1 MKKKEDLR
9 VVKTKANLY
18 RGLMELMKDQTF
30 EEIKV
35 SDICN
40 KSMINRS
47 TFYDHFNDKYELLQS
62 LMEDLKEELE
72 EKIKVEKEIH
82 SIREYY
88 IETINLLLTHITEN
102 ISIYSSV
109 IKNNSNSIAH
119 DMMINTILNSV
130 TKYINENYINESNI
144 PTERIVLFY
153 ASGLLSICL
162 EEMKDPTSFNKD
174 NILKYFENLI
184 PTLNFLKPIKQ

>member
-1 MKKKEDLR
+1 
-9 VVKTKANLY
+9 
-18 RGLMELMKDQTF
+18 MELMKDQTF

-184 PTLNFLKPIKQ
+184 PTLDFLKPIKQ

>member
-47 TFYDHFNDKYELLQS
+47 TF
-62 LMEDLKEELE
+62 M
-72 EKIKVEKEIH
+72 
-82 SIREYY
+82 
-88 IETINLLLTHITEN
+88 ITL
-102 ISIYSSV
+102 
-109 IKNNSNSIAH
+109 
-119 DMMINTILNSV
+119 MINMN
-130 TKYINENYINESNI
+130 
-144 PTERIVLFY
+144 
-153 ASGLLSICL
+153 C
-162 EEMKDPTSFNKD
+162 FN
-174 NILKYFENLI
+174 L
-184 PTLNFLKPIKQ
+184 

>member
-47 TFYDHFNDKYELLQS
+47 TFYDHFNDKYE
-62 LMEDLKEELE
+62 
-72 EKIKVEKEIH
+72 
-82 SIREYY
+82 
-88 IETINLLLTHITEN
+88 
-102 ISIYSSV
+102 
-109 IKNNSNSIAH
+109 
-119 DMMINTILNSV
+119 
-130 TKYINENYINESNI
+130 
-144 PTERIVLFY
+144 
-153 ASGLLSICL
+153 
-162 EEMKDPTSFNKD
+162 
-174 NILKYFENLI
+174 
-184 PTLNFLKPIKQ
+184 

>member
-130 TKYINENYINESNI
+130 TKYINENYVNESNI

-153 ASGLLSICL
+153 ASGLLNICL

-184 PTLNFLKPIKQ
+184 PTLDFLKPIK

>member
-9 VVKTKANLY
+9 IVKTKANLY
-18 RGLMELMKDQTF
+18 RGLMELMKEKTF

-72 EKIKVEKEIH
+72 EKRKEEKEIH

-109 IKNNSNSIAH
+109 IKNNTKVQYSSNFP
-119 DMMINTILNSV
+119 V
-130 TKYINENYINESNI
+130 T
-144 PTERIVLFY
+144 VVVDDAL
-153 ASGLLSICL
+153 ASAS
-162 EEMKDPTSFNKD
+162 D
-174 NILKYFENLI
+174 NILN
-184 PTLNFLKPIKQ
+184 PI